1 MSFTIKQLANI
12 TVVQKATS
20 CSLKEAKQFVSKSKV
35 NLTEASVK
43 EIKKLFLEAKELK
56 WTTNI
61 NVKDS
66 DLLGELFFFVND
78 KTNELWIEKGEES
91 IDKIAN
97 ELRDE
102 PDSFVGKLNDFYYF
116 TTNLEANPDT
126 KSYILNPE
134 KDVFINTLHGDKPF
148 AKLSSNH
155 GSYRV
160 IVDEVLA
167 DDYHLQTVYEKT
179 NRKLDDTDH
188 DRIDES
194 VTPVQNAKY
203 SLQKGKTSQ
212 DEKFNNHFIVV
223 DPDPTIYGVIGKA
236 HMGDDAKY
244 VFISKHPATKK
255 YDRMEFQDFNDA
267 SGYAKKV
274 IATLGGTV
282 KLD

>member
-61 NVKDS
+61 NVKDGSILKELVFFFNEETKELWLEEGKDSIEKTRKEMLDDPSAFSGSINDFKYFVSKLDDASVAKSYSLVADEKPIVYSLS
-66 DLLGELFFFVND
+66 DDKALGELSYD
-78 KTNELWIEKGEES
+78 DRTM
-91 IDKIAN
+91 ID
-97 ELRDE
+97 
-102 PDSFVGKLNDFYYF
+102 
-116 TTNLEANPDT
+116 
-126 KSYILNPE
+126 
-134 KDVFINTLHGDKPF
+134 DVL
-148 AKLSSNH
+148 
-155 GSYRV
+155 V
-160 IVDEVLA
+160 
-167 DDYHLQTVYEKT
+167 DDYFLQNAFEKSH
-179 NRKLDDTDH
+179 RH
-188 DRIDES
+188 MEES